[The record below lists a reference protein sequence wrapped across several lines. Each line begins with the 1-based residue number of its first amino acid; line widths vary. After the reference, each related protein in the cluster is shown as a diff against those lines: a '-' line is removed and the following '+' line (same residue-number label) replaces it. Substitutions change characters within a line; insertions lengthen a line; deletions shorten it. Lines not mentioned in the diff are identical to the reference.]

1 MLTIERAALVAVAA
15 VSITACRTSSGSHA
29 LPPHPTTA
37 RTTITAAQPVIPTGC
52 GATRANASGHAAIP
66 WAQLRNP
73 ILSYRD
79 SAAKDVAVRLVD
91 GAWHL
96 FFSSLSAHPVHWR
109 IGSTTSAD
117 LRTWSKLAVWPD
129 QPATDG
135 LASPDITQAPD
146 GTFVITYQSDPGDV
160 GGSAKLYYRTS
171 HDLVTWSRAKP
182 LARTL
187 HPRTADRMID
197 SALAF
202 VGHGVFLGYK
212 YGQAT
217 GNEKQAF
224 EIAYSASGSL
234 DGPWRLIGR
243 PAISQFGD
251 TVENY
256 EFLEIDGRW
265 RLIATTNTFDRPYV
279 ATLGGAP
286 DNPRSWLD
294 WIDGRVLNIPAE
306 AWNSAPG
313 PTSVTH
319 EVANAVY
326 LCDARVLDGHYYAFY
341 AGSDELTEFGGWGHA
356 KIGIARSTDL
366 VHWEVP

>member
-1 MLTIERAALVAVAA
+1 
-15 VSITACRTSSGSHA
+15 
-29 LPPHPTTA
+29 
-37 RTTITAAQPVIPTGC
+37 
-52 GATRANASGHAAIP
+52 
-66 WAQLRNP
+66 
-73 ILSYRD
+73 
-79 SAAKDVAVRLVD
+79 
-91 GAWHL
+91 
-96 FFSSLSAHPVHWR
+96 
-109 IGSTTSAD
+109 
-117 LRTWSKLAVWPD
+117 
-129 QPATDG
+129 
-135 LASPDITQAPD
+135 
-146 GTFVITYQSDPGDV
+146 
-160 GGSAKLYYRTS
+160 
-171 HDLVTWSRAKP
+171 
-182 LARTL
+182 
-187 HPRTADRMID
+187 
-197 SALAF
+197 
-202 VGHGVFLGYK
+202 VFLGYK

-326 LCDARVLDGHYYAFY
+326 LCDARALDGHYYAFY
-341 AGSDELTEFGGWGHA
+341 AGSNELTEFGGWGHA